1 MGCREKV
8 AMFQNI
14 FLFKN
19 KIVQIY
25 KYGIIAH
32 SSPLLLP
39 LSPAAA
45 ALCQWEAMTRSGG
58 DWEPMRGREVMWPG
72 PVLPLSAVT
81 ASLGSASTDRS
92 LKYFLRQSGE
102 IFLIAEREWSE
113 LFFLT
118 NCSQTWLCL
127 SVGVAHYELCG
138 RDVPTLQ
145 LRQLIPHLLLG
156 SGSSSSSSELQLA
169 LLHSGLP
176 RGPSRAPPS
185 QERTVR
191 QGENYQTIPVEWR

>member
-58 DWEPMRGREVMWPG
+58 DWEPMGGREIMWPG

-81 ASLGSASTDRS
+81 ASLGSASTDRRNIFWDN
-92 LKYFLRQSGE
+92 LVKYFWSQRESEANYFSWQTAAKLDFVSVSVL
-102 IFLIAEREWSE
+102 LIMS
-113 LFFLT
+113 
-118 NCSQTWLCL
+118 C
-127 SVGVAHYELCG
+127 VGVMYQPYSSVSSYLTSSSA
-138 RDVPTLQ
+138 PA
-145 LRQLIPHLLLG
+145 PPPAPP
-156 SGSSSSSSELQLA
+156 SSSSPSSTPGYPGDHLVPLPLKREL
-169 LLHSGLP
+169 SDK
-176 RGPSRAPPS
+176 
-185 QERTVR
+185 VR
-191 QGENYQTIPVEWR
+191 IIKLFR